1 MVEER
6 FVMVQLLN
14 CIPLL
19 YYYSDPQ
26 KFVVSGQ
33 ISRPTKLRSILKP
46 LLLRDVLIP
55 KLNTIDVSRQ

>member
-1 MVEER
+1 
-6 FVMVQLLN
+6 MVQLLN
-14 CIPLL
+14 CIPHL

-33 ISRPTKLRSILKP
+33 NLRPTKLRSILKP